1 MPSTAIRY
9 AHQLALYFTFTLQ
22 SKAQVSEFKIMN
34 KSRIYILG
42 GHQSDFA
49 RNWLREQKSIFD
61 LFSDSVIA
69 GLTASK
75 LDPADIQ
82 VGHVGNF
89 VSASYT
95 GQAHLGGLFGH
106 VHPNLAYMPAS
117 SHEAACASGSMAVL
131 AAMADLEAERYD
143 LACVVGIEMMKV
155 KEPPIKGDPLA
166 CAAWIGKEW
175 VDSKAVWP
183 CAFSDLI
190 DEYQNTFGVNKAHLE
205 SISSKNYE
213 NAKSNPN
220 AQSRQWNISQESFSD
235 NDELNPVIA
244 GNIRRLDCGQITDGA
259 ATVFLATAERAQ
271 KYAKEH
277 GISID
282 NIPYI
287 KGWGHI
293 NAPMQFSEKRRL
305 AEGKATL
312 LPHVEALFKQ
322 TLKRANLNSIE
333 QVSGLEVHDCFNITE
348 YMILDHSGLY
358 EPGQAWKAIENGE
371 TQIGGKLPI
380 NASGGLIGQGH
391 PVGATGVRMLLDC
404 AKQTTHQYDGQQIS
418 DAGDMMTFNL
428 GGSTTTCAS
437 FVVGTS

>member
-1 MPSTAIRY
+1 MS
-9 AHQLALYFTFTLQ
+9 
-22 SKAQVSEFKIMN
+22 

-49 RNWLREQKSIFD
+49 RNWVREQKSIFD
-61 LFSDSVIA
+61 LFSDSVTGA
-69 GLTASK
+69 LAATK

-95 GQAHLGGLFGH
+95 GQAHLGGFFGH
-106 VHPNLAYMPAS
+106 VDPSLAYLPAS
-117 SHEAACASGSMAVL
+117 SHEAACASGSMALL
-131 AAMADLEAERYD
+131 AAMADLEAGRYD

-155 KEPPIKGDPLA
+155 KEPEVKGDPLA
-166 CAAWIGKEW
+166 GAAWIGKEW
-175 VDSKAVWP
+175 LDSSAVWP

-190 DEYQNTFGVNKAHLE
+190 DEYAGTFGVDKTHLE
-205 SISSKNYE
+205 AISAKNYG
-213 NAKSNPN
+213 NAKHNPN
-220 AQSRQWNISQESFSD
+220 AQSRNWDVRPESFSD

-271 KYAKEH
+271 AYANEH
-277 GISID
+277 NLDID

-305 AEGKATL
+305 AQGKETL
-312 LPHVEALFKQ
+312 LPHVEMLFKQ
-322 TLKRANLNSIE
+322 TLKRAGLNSIE
-333 QVSGLEVHDCFNITE
+333 QISGLEVHDCFNITE

-358 EPGQAWKAIENGE
+358 APGEAWRAIENGD
-371 TQIGGKLPI
+371 TQIGGRLPI

-404 AKQTTHQYDGQQIS
+404 AKQTTHNYEGQQIS
-418 DAGDMMTFNL
+418 DAGDMMSFNL

-437 FVVGTS
+437 FVVATA

>member
-1 MPSTAIRY
+1 MG
-9 AHQLALYFTFTLQ
+9 
-22 SKAQVSEFKIMN
+22 

-49 RNWLREQKSIFD
+49 VNWVREQKSIFD
-61 LFSDSVIA
+61 LFSDSVIGA
-69 GLTASK
+69 LNAAK
-75 LDPADIQ
+75 LDPADVQ

-95 GQAHLGGLFGH
+95 GQAHLGGFFGH
-106 VHPNLAYMPAS
+106 VHPSLAYLPAS
-117 SHEAACASGSMAVL
+117 SHEAACASGSMALL
-131 AAMADLEAERYD
+131 AAMADLEAGRYD

-155 KEPPIKGDPLA
+155 KEPQVKGDPLA
-166 CAAWIGKEW
+166 GAAWVGKEW
-175 VDSKAVWP
+175 ADSKAVWP

-190 DEYQNTFGVNKAHLE
+190 DEYAGTFGVEKAHLE
-205 SISSKNYE
+205 AISAKNYG

-220 AQSRQWNISQESFSD
+220 AQSRHWDVSPESFSD
-235 NDELNPVIA
+235 NDDLNPVIA

-259 ATVFLATAERAQ
+259 ATVLLATADRAQ
-271 KYAKEH
+271 VYANQH

-282 NIPYI
+282 TIPYI

-293 NAPMQFSEKRRL
+293 NAPMQFTEKRRL
-305 AEGKATL
+305 ADGKTTL
-312 LPHVEALFKQ
+312 LPHIESLFKQ
-322 TLKRANLNSIE
+322 TLKRAGLESIE
-333 QVSGLEVHDCFNITE
+333 QISGLEVHDCFNITE

-358 EPGQAWKAIENGE
+358 APGEAWKAIENGD
-371 TQIGGKLPI
+371 TLIDGKLPI

-404 AKQTTHQYDGQQIS
+404 AKQATNQYQGQQI
-418 DAGDMMTFNL
+418 AGARDMMTFNL

-437 FVVGTS
+437 FVVGTT

>member
-1 MPSTAIRY
+1 MS
-9 AHQLALYFTFTLQ
+9 
-22 SKAQVSEFKIMN
+22 

-42 GHQSDFA
+42 GHQSDFS
-49 RNWLREQKSIFD
+49 RNWVREQKSIFD
-61 LFSDSVIA
+61 LFSDSVQFA
-69 GLTASK
+69 LDKTQ

-95 GQAHLGGLFGH
+95 GQAHLGGFFGH
-106 VHPNLAYMPAS
+106 VHPSLAYLPAS
-117 SHEAACASGSMAVL
+117 SHEAACASGSMAL
-131 AAMADLEAERYD
+131 MAAMADLESGRYD

-155 KEPPIKGDPLA
+155 KDPAIKGDPLA
-166 CAAWIGKEW
+166 GAAWVGEEW
-175 VDSKAVWP
+175 SQAKAVWP

-190 DEYQNTFGVNKAHLE
+190 DEYSNTFGIDKSHLE
-205 SISSKNYE
+205 TISAKNYS
-213 NAKSNPN
+213 NAKHNPH
-220 AQSRQWNISQESFSD
+220 AQSRQWDVSRESFGA

-271 KYAKEH
+271 IYASDR
-277 GISID
+277 GINIQD
-282 NIPYI
+282 IPYI

-293 NAPMQFSEKRRL
+293 NAPMQFREKRRL
-305 AEGKATL
+305 AQGQNTL
-312 LPHVEALFKQ
+312 LPHIEMLFQQ
-322 TLKRANLNSIE
+322 TLKRAKLESIE
-333 QVSGLEVHDCFNITE
+333 QISGLEVHDCFNITE

-358 EPGQAWKAIENGE
+358 APGDAWKAIENGD
-371 TQIGGKLPI
+371 TQIDGRLPI

-404 AKQTTHQYDGQQIS
+404 AKQTSQTHEGLQIA

-437 FVVGTS
+437 FIVGTQA

>member
-1 MPSTAIRY
+1 
-9 AHQLALYFTFTLQ
+9 
-22 SKAQVSEFKIMN
+22 MN

-42 GHQSDFA
+42 GHQSDFS
-49 RNWLREQKSIFD
+49 RNWVREQKSIFD
-61 LFSDSVIA
+61 LFSDSVQGA
-69 GLTASK
+69 LNATK

-95 GQAHLGGLFGH
+95 GQAHLGGFFGH
-106 VHPNLAYMPAS
+106 VDPSLAYLPAS
-117 SHEAACASGSMAVL
+117 SHEAACASGSMAL
-131 AAMADLEAERYD
+131 MAAMADLESGRYD

-155 KEPPIKGDPLA
+155 KEPEVKGDPLA
-166 CAAWIGKEW
+166 GAAWIGKEW
-175 VDSKAVWP
+175 IGSNAVWP

-190 DEYQNTFGVNKAHLE
+190 DEYSGTFGVDKSHLAE
-205 SISSKNYE
+205 ISAKNYS

-220 AQSRQWNISQESFSD
+220 AQSRNWDVSKESFSE
-235 NDELNPVIA
+235 NDELNPIIA

-271 KYAKEH
+271 IYADEH
-277 GISID
+277 GIKLD
-282 NIPYI
+282 DIPYI

-293 NAPMQFSEKRRL
+293 NAPMQFREKRRL
-305 AEGKATL
+305 AEGKETL
-312 LPHVEALFKQ
+312 LPHVAMLFQQ
-322 TLKRANLNSIE
+322 TLKRAGLQSIE
-333 QVSGLEVHDCFNITE
+333 QISGLEVHDCFNITE

-358 EPGQAWKAIENGE
+358 APGEAWKAIENGD
-371 TQIGGKLPI
+371 TQINGRLPI

-404 AKQTTHQYDGQQIS
+404 AKQTTHEYEGQQIS
-418 DAGDMMTFNL
+418 NAGDMMTFNL

-437 FVVGTS
+437 FVVGTA